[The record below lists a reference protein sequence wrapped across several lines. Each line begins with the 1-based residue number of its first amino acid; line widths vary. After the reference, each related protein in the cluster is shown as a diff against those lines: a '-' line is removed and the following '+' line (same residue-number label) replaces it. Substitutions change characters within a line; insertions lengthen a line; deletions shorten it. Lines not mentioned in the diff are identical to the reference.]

1 MLQLTAVSKRYDAV
15 QALAPTDLHVRRG
28 TITVLIGPSGCGKS
42 TLLRLM
48 NGLVVPDGGTVRF
61 DGTAL
66 TAKTAPL
73 LRQRMGYVIQDGG
86 LFPHLTA
93 RDNVALMA
101 RHLGRESSA
110 VEARVAELADL
121 VELSPQMLARYPA
134 QLSGGQAQRVA
145 LMRALMLEPGLLLLD
160 EPLAALDPMVRSDLQ
175 RELLGIFRTLGAT
188 AVMVTH
194 DLAEAVY
201 FADEIV
207 LMRDGRLVQQGP
219 AKELFEAPAEP
230 FVTRFVQAQRFLRH
244 SEAGP

>member
-1 MLQLTAVSKRYDAV
+1 MLQLTAVSKRYDDV

-28 TITVLIGPSGCGKS
+28 TVTVLIGPSGCGKS

-66 TAKTAPL
+66 TAKTAPR

-93 RDNVALMA
+93 RDNVVLMA
-101 RHLGRESSA
+101 RHLGKESSA

-175 RELLGIFRTLGAT
+175 RELLGIFRTLGART
-188 AVMVTH
+188 KR
-194 DLAEAVY
+194 LA
-201 FADEIV
+201 
-207 LMRDGRLVQQGP
+207 
-219 AKELFEAPAEP
+219 
-230 FVTRFVQAQRFLRH
+230 
-244 SEAGP
+244 